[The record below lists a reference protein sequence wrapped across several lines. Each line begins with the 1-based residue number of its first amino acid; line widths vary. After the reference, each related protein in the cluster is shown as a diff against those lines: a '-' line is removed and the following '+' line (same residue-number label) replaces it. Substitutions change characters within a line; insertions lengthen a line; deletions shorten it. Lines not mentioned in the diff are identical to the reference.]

1 MDKILSAKRTSSD
14 FDGMLMNK
22 TLDPVDAVGWAQLR
36 AVGHRMLDEM
46 FTHLEGLREIPVW
59 QAMPEG
65 VRHGLSGEGVP
76 MEPQGVEAAYADF
89 LRDVLPYSVGNR
101 HPRFFGWVQ
110 GNGTPIGM
118 LADMLASGMN
128 ANTGGFNQASTLV
141 EQQVLSWLAQL
152 MGMPVGTSGL
162 LTGGGSIANLI
173 GLVVAR
179 KAKAGFDVRE
189 VGLRGGDAAL
199 RVYCST
205 ETHSWMRKSMEL
217 IGMGRASLAS
227 IPVDGEYRLR
237 VDLLREAIA
246 ADRAAGLR
254 PICVVGTAGTVNTG
268 ATDDLEA
275 LAELCAEEELWF
287 HVDGA
292 FGAMAYLVDGFRPK
306 LKGMERADS
315 LAFDLHKWGY
325 LPFEVGCVLV
335 RDAALHTATFATSAS
350 YLTAFERGP
359 IAGGLP
365 FSDRG
370 IELTRGFKALKV
382 WMSFKTHGVKAIAEV
397 IEQNLVQ
404 AQYLAGLLEAHEE
417 LELML
422 PVEMNVVCFRF
433 VGRVPIASDETLN
446 RWNREIVMRVQER
459 GIAVPSTTTLAGRM
473 AIRVAIVNH
482 RSRREDF
489 DLLVESVMGIG
500 REVLEEAAAWS

>member
-1 MDKILSAKRTSSD
+1 MD
-14 FDGMLMNK
+14 K
-22 TLDPVDAVGWAQLR
+22 TLDPVDAAGWAELR

-46 FTHLEGLREIPVW
+46 FAHLEGLREGPVW
-59 QAMPEG
+59 QAMPAG
-65 VRHGLSGEGVP
+65 VREGLSGERVP
-76 MEPQGVEAAYADF
+76 MEPQGVEAAYGDF
-89 LRDVLPYSVGNR
+89 VRAVLPYSVGNR
-101 HPRFFGWVQ
+101 HARFFGWVQ
-110 GNGTPIGM
+110 GNGTPVGM
-118 LADMLASGMN
+118 LADMLAAGMN
-128 ANTGGFNQASTLV
+128 AHTAGFNQASTLV
-141 EQQVLSWLAQL
+141 EEQVLAWLAEL

-162 LTGGGSIANLI
+162 LTGGGSVANLI
-173 GLVVAR
+173 GLVVGQQ
-179 KAKAGFDVRE
+179 AKAGFDVRE
-189 VGLRGGDAAL
+189 LGLRDGDAAL

-205 ETHSWMRKSMEL
+205 ETHNWMRKSMEL
-217 IGMGRASLAS
+217 IGMGRASLVA
-227 IPVDGEYRLR
+227 IPVDAEYRLR

-254 PICVVGTAGTVNTG
+254 PICVVGSVGTVNTG
-268 ATDDLEA
+268 ATDDMEA
-275 LAELCAEEELWF
+275 LADLCAEEDLWF

-292 FGAMAYLVDGFRPK
+292 FGAMAYLVDEFRPK

-335 RDAALHTATFATSAS
+335 RDAALHTSAFATSAS
-350 YLTAFERGP
+350 YLIAFERGP

-365 FSDRG
+365 FADRG

-382 WMSFKTHGVKAIAEV
+382 WMSFKTHGVKAIAGV

-404 AQYLAGLLEAHEE
+404 AQYLACLLEAHAE

-422 PVEMNVVCFRF
+422 PVAMNVVCFRF
-433 VGRVPIASDETLN
+433 VGARSLASDGALN
-446 RWNREIVMRVQER
+446 ALNREIVMRVQER
-459 GIAVPSTTTLAGRM
+459 GIAVPSTTMLQGRM

-489 DLLVESVMGIG
+489 DLLVESVVDIG
-500 REVLEEAAAWS
+500 REILGETPARG